1 LLLDY
6 DESLLPCNADDREN
20 LPVDIQRVR
29 LASLEEDE
37 DGKEEDAA
45 VTPNEILFL
54 FEDAPRTL
62 CEDEG

>member
-6 DESLLPCNADDREN
+6 DESLLPCNADREN
-20 LPVDIQRVR
+20 LPVDIQLVR

-37 DGKEEDAA
+37 DGKEEDA
-45 VTPNEILFL
+45 VTPNEIMFL